1 MGQQQ
6 VLILV
11 LGIVI
16 VSIAIYVGIDLFDAM
31 MRQRHVDLL
40 VNHTVMV
47 ASEAVAWRL
56 KETPFLGGGGSYLQL
71 DTDGMN
77 ALLMQEDRMPGV
89 IQITKATADE
99 LEVTAV
105 SDDYPD
111 VGVLTRVFQEDIVET
126 RIAYDGSITLPDA
139 SPPQ

>member
-6 VLILV
+6 VLVLV

-16 VSIAIYVGIDLFDAM
+16 VSIAVYIGIDLFDTM

-77 ALLMQEDRMPGV
+77 ALLMQEERLPGQ
-89 IQITKATADE
+89 IQITRATADE
-99 LEVTAV
+99 LDVTAV
-105 SDDYPD
+105 SYHYPFI
-111 VGVLTRVFQEDIVET
+111 GVLTRVVREEIVET
-126 RIAYDGSITLPDA
+126 RIAYDGSITLPA
-139 SPPQ
+139 PAP